1 MKLPVVVVSLLL
13 SWSAAAQTPK
23 TITLNV
29 VTSFPHV
36 PSKPGEPLSSYSQAF
51 DWMKTVEERSKG
63 QVKFNY
69 RGGPEAIPTFEQF
82 SACRRGA
89 VDVCFQP
96 ITFLANEAPVVAA
109 ISAIEATPR
118 EIHAKGI
125 YAFLRDNVR
134 PLGVHYVGNVNW
146 TVQSQTIYLVQPITQ
161 PSELRGKT
169 LRGDDSVRGFMQS
182 LGISYTNMPPGDIYT
197 SLERRVIDGFAWAVS
212 KAVLDN
218 AWVEVAKSYID
229 HPYGAINMGA
239 FISLKSW
246 NALPADVQALL
257 TKTMQESEE
266 AWYPRWQASR
276 NQILEMLRQRGA
288 KPIRF
293 PEAQARAYVQAY
305 FDATWATAMKE
316 APEKTK
322 QLRKL
327 AGQ

>member
-1 MKLPVVVVSLLL
+1 MKLPLLVASLLL
-13 SWSAAAQTPK
+13 ATGVAAQPK
-23 TITLNV
+23 PITLNV

-51 DWMKTVEERSKG
+51 DWMKTVEERSQG
-63 QVKFNY
+63 RIKFNY

-109 ISAIEATPR
+109 ISAIEATPK
-118 EIHAKGI
+118 EIHDKGI
-125 YAFLRDNVR
+125 YAFLRDTVR

-146 TVQSQTIYLVQPITQ
+146 TVKSQTIYLTQPITQ
-161 PSELRGKT
+161 PGQLKGKT
-169 LRGDDSVRGFMQS
+169 LRGDDSVRGFMQT

-239 FISLKSW
+239 FISLRTW
-246 NALPADVQALL
+246 NALPADLQKVVGE
-257 TKTMQESEE
+257 TMRESEE
-266 AWYPRWQASR
+266 QWYPRWQASR
-276 NQILEMLRQRGA
+276 DQILDMLRKRGA
-288 KPIRF
+288 TPIRF
-293 PEAQARAYVQAY
+293 PEEQARAFTKAY

-316 APEKTK
+316 APEKTG

-327 AGQ
+327 AGR